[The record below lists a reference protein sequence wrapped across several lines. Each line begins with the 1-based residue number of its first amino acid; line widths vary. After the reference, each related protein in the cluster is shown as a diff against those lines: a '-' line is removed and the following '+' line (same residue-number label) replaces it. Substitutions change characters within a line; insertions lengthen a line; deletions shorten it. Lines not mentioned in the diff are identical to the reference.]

1 MLKMSVEISLK
12 IKAKFYLKRYL
23 NPLLTVTET
32 FVIN

>member
-1 MLKMSVEISLK
+1 MLKMSVEISLE
-12 IKAKFYLKRYL
+12 IKAKNYLKGSF